1 MEPSPTS
8 PSKMRTS
15 DRHLWQI
22 RWVRDLLIIAVV
34 FVVLDVGYHARAI
47 TVPALMGLALA
58 YAFNPLITWVHRRA
72 RVPRPVTAGIILIIL
87 LGAITALLA
96 YLGPL
101 LVDQIARLFSKFDI
115 YVASASQ
122 HIGHWIEELQRRAQE
137 MTGGVAHT
145 QPASSLSDA
154 FEVAATQ
161 ATQPATQPMV
171 TTRPATLSFQWP
183 QIMGVLSKS
192 LNLGISLV
200 ISTVGLMTYLLVAVV
215 LVLFSFFMLS
225 WQFEG
230 VVQWF
235 KQFIPASNRER
246 TLDILTKM
254 DRSVSGFIRGRLI
267 QSLILGT
274 VLTVGWAI
282 AGVPFWLLLGIIAM
296 ALNLIPYAAVV
307 TWPTAILLTWVDR
320 ISGGQSFSIWL
331 VVIWPT
337 VVYVAAQ
344 SLDGW
349 VIEPLVQG
357 KATNLHPLSILL
369 AVLIGGTLGG
379 IFGMMLAIPT
389 AACIK
394 ILMQEIVVPSVKSWA
409 TAH

>member
-1 MEPSPTS
+1 MEPSSPPT
-8 PSKMRTS
+8 PPPPRVS

-22 RWVRDLLIIAVV
+22 RWVRDLFIIGVL
-34 FVVLDVGYHARAI
+34 FFVLDVGYQARAI

-58 YAFNPLITWVHRRA
+58 YAFNPLITWAHRRA
-72 RVPRPVTAGIILIIL
+72 RFPRPLTTAILLAVL
-87 LGAITALLA
+87 LGAIAALFA

-101 LVDQIARLFSKFDI
+101 LVDQVANFFSKLDV
-115 YVASASQ
+115 YAASASR
-122 HIGHWIEELQRRAQE
+122 HASHWIEELQRRARE
-137 MTGGVAHT
+137 MTAASPHT
-145 QPASSLSDA
+145 QPAAGLA
-154 FEVAATQ
+154 GVIEAATTQ
-161 ATQPATQPMV
+161 ATSVPASTQPA
-171 TTRPATLSFQWP
+171 ATAPLPFQWS
-183 QIMGVLSKS
+183 QIMAVLSKS

-200 ISTVGLMTYLLVAVV
+200 VSTFGLATYLMVAGV

-246 TLDILTKM
+246 TLDILGKM
-254 DRSVSGFIRGRLI
+254 DKSVSGFIRGRLI

-274 VLTVGWAI
+274 VLTIGWGM
-282 AGVPFWLLLGIIAM
+282 AGVPFWLLLGIVAM
-296 ALNLIPYAAVV
+296 CLNLIPYAAII

-320 ISGGQSFSIWL
+320 ISGGLPFSVWY
-331 VVIWPT
+331 VVVWPT
-337 VVYVAAQ
+337 VVYVLAQ

-349 VIEPLVQG
+349 VIEPMVQG

-379 IFGMMLAIPT
+379 VFGMMLAIPT
-389 AACIK
+389 AACLK
-394 ILMQEIVVPSVKSWA
+394 IVMREIVAPRVKAWA
-409 TAH
+409 AAS